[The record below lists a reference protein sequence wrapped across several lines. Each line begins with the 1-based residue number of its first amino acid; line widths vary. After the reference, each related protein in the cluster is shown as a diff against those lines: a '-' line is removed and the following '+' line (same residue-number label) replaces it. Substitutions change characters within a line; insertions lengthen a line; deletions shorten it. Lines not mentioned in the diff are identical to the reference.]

1 MSFNVK
7 TISVFERQAKR
18 LIKKFPSLKKEIQT
32 LILELQDKP
41 TKGTSI
47 GKDCYKIRLA
57 IASKGKGKSG
67 GAIYGNVVGSSF
79 EYGYCFK
86 KGRTYSNS
94 ILGSKT
100 YDQAIY
106 EGIISSGFSLKIHGL
121 DNLTKNAPR
130 ASSFLYDLP
139 NQFANY
145 GIQSK

>member
-67 GAIYGNVVGSSF
+67 GA
-79 EYGYCFK
+79 
-86 KGRTYSNS
+86 R
-94 ILGSKT
+94 
-100 YDQAIY
+100 
-106 EGIISSGFSLKIHGL
+106 IITHLVYKNDTVYLLTIFDKS
-121 DNLTKNAPR
+121 DMENLTDKEILKLLKFIA
-130 ASSFLYDLP
+130 
-139 NQFANY
+139 
-145 GIQSK
+145 